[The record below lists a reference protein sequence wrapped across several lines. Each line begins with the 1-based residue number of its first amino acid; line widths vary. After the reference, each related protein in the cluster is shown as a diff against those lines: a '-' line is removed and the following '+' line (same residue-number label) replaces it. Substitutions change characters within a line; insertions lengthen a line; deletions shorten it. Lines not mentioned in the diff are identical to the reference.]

1 MVSVEREIQ
10 TAVNGALELH
20 IKTVIQDNI
29 FCYVSEDGASI
40 TLLRCNG
47 NMAILSSIC
56 SI

>member
-1 MVSVEREIQ
+1 MERETQ
-10 TAVNGALELH
+10 TAVNEAIELH
-20 IKTVIQDNI
+20 IKTVIQGNI
-29 FCYVSEDGASI
+29 FYCVSEDGASI